1 MEDNYNGRQLHME
14 DNYKWK
20 TTTDGRQLQM
30 EDNYRWKTTTNG
42 RQLQMEENY
51 KWKTTTDERQL
62 QMEDKLNCLMTSRKE
77 PFGPI
82 CISTQIER
90 LLTGTD

>member
-1 MEDNYNGRQLHME
+1 MEEDIKYKTILNGRQLQME

-30 EDNYRWKTTTNG
+30 ED
-42 RQLQMEENY
+42 
-51 KWKTTTDERQL
+51 
-62 QMEDKLNCLMTSRKE
+62 KLNCKMTSSKE